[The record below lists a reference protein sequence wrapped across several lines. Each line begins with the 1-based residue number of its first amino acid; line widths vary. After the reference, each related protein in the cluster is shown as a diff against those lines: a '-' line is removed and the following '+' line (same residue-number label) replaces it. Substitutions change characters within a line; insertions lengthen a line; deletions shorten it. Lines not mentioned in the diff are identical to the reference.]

1 MLQTTVKLVIVLLV
15 AAGCNL
21 TARQPTTP
29 TPPPTAPLIT
39 TLPPDANQV
48 QPPPA
53 EPINPDCP
61 ATPFDWITYTIEPGD
76 SLSLLAEQTTS
87 TIEELVAGNCL
98 ANADEIFVGQV
109 IYLPRQPVIAP

>member
-1 MLQTTVKLVIVLLV
+1 MRIVARLLFMLFVLM
-15 AAGCNL
+15 GCNL

-39 TLPPDANQV
+39 TLPPASN
-48 QPPPA
+48 PPVNA

-61 ATPFDWITYTIEPGD
+61 TTPFDWITYTIEPGD

-87 TIEELVAGNCL
+87 TIDELVAGNCL
-98 ANADEIFVGQV
+98 SNADEIYVGQV
-109 IYLPRQPVIAP
+109 VYLPRQPVITP